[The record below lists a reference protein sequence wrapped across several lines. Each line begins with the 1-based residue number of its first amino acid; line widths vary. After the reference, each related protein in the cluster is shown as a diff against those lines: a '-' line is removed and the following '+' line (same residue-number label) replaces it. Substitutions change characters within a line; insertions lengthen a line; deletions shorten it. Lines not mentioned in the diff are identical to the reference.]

1 MKQLNLSN
9 DLDKEI
15 FSLNDKDSQM
25 KIISNLL
32 NYFLIIIKVEKI
44 IFKILLKVLINNYK
58 FYILILIK
66 VIIWNLCVYY
76 RIEKFGKKLIIGD
89 SWYEEKKIKKK
100 IWIMRMKK
108 IMKIKILKIIIMK
121 IKILELKTMKIIIMK
136 KKSKIK

>member
-66 VIIWNLCVYY
+66 VII
-76 RIEKFGKKLIIGD
+76 
-89 SWYEEKKIKKK
+89 
-100 IWIMRMKK
+100 
-108 IMKIKILKIIIMK
+108 
-121 IKILELKTMKIIIMK
+121 
-136 KKSKIK
+136 